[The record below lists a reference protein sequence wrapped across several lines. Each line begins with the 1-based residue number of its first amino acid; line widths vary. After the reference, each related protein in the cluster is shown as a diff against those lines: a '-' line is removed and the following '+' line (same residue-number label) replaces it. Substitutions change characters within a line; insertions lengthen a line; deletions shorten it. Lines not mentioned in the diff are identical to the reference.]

1 MEKGYAFIFKSYNDM
16 PLHVAYKD
24 TSTHNLHTP
33 PCGDT
38 KYKLLKYFLG
48 TITIPLLSTNSREY
62 IISKFSNTNT

>member
-1 MEKGYAFIFKSYNDM
+1 MDKGYAFLSKSYNDM

-38 KYKLLKYFLG
+38 KYKLL
-48 TITIPLLSTNSREY
+48 
-62 IISKFSNTNT
+62 